1 MTFFSHIFYDQL
13 HFLIINTS
21 KTLMILIVL
30 EVLII
35 LFDYFLYDTYC
46 ISHMKTAFLLCY
58 MTKSRE
64 K

>member
-1 MTFFSHIFYDQL
+1 M
-13 HFLIINTS
+13 HFLLINTS

-35 LFDYFLYDTYC
+35 LFDYFLFDTYC